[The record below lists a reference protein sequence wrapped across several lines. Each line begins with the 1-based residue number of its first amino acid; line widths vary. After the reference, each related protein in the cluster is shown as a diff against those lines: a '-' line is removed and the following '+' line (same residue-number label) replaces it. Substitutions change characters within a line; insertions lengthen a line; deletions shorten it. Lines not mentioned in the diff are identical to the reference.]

1 MLSLKSVRK
10 SLWLYHQNLCK
21 IWRLYTTLPPSHQH
35 THTHCYQHGISH
47 HYLLPGSLQYPL
59 NFIISKHNLLIL
71 SSIPTLLHPCHTGY
85 LLPSNIPDLLLP
97 LHWMFL
103 LLRLLLPQI
112 SSYLNTLWCFLQ
124 IYLPNKSYS
133 YHSYLNYNCSPIQSP
148 HMHIYFLS
156 CSFQ

>member
-35 THTHCYQHGISH
+35 THTATNTELATTTCCLGHCST
-47 HYLLPGSLQYPL
+47 L
-59 NFIISKHNLLIL
+59 FIISKHNLLIL

-85 LLPSNIPDLLLP
+85 LLPSNTPDLLLP

-112 SSYLNTLWCFLQ
+112 SSYLKTLWCFLQ